1 MERRCDARPATR
13 RFCSGFERLKLP
25 ELASAAKK
33 LWHRL
38 RRSRSTNDAKLERV
52 VPNALAEKSE
62 RVLTLACSRRFVLNG
77 DLLMRTSDFIARTI
91 TQRRAL
97 VWCGVVVLGVACI
110 AILST
115 SLRLDSEIFNVLPGR
130 FSSVKGLKIYD
141 HDFEQT
147 RELTFALVCDP
158 KDVDRLEEFAPVF
171 ADRLRQQQWCVRVLA
186 GSPMATPEGIRD
198 LQSIAVPLLLNL
210 KPSAFDEAISILQPD
225 KIRERLDRLRQEIE
239 AGSPRPQFELSFDP
253 LGLISPALKPFAQG
267 TALEQEQPLTSPDR
281 TMRIFLVVTNQT
293 SISAFECQRL
303 MRRIN
308 EFRGTAGQGWHGSQ
322 PLQVLI
328 TGRSAFVSEISLSMR
343 YDVVATLL
351 GSVVLVSTIFFAGFR
366 RWLPLVGMAFCLLLS
381 CLIALTAG
389 QLFFGRL
396 SMISVGFCA
405 ILVGLG
411 VDFAILTIGRYHQ
424 ARADGERHQQAI
436 ATSVAKLGRAVFFG
450 ALTTAVGFLALVL
463 SDAMSFSQLGVLI
476 AVGIFIAGLFMCSIL
491 FLFVREHYVTAGHD
505 WLFEFVRKYVRSTV
519 RKPAPTLIV
528 SGAVLLLL
536 TAIGF
541 SPVPPL
547 QFETNTRSLQP
558 KNIRAGEALDRI
570 MKKMPVRWEP
580 VLAIVRGTNS
590 QELHD
595 YWQELSAHWR
605 GLQEA
610 GEIKG
615 FTTPA
620 ALCPSPIWME
630 RNRDR
635 LRAVNLQSAR
645 GALNQTLESEG
656 FRVEAFAPAFAL
668 LDDLQRVADSST
680 PLPNWRTQLPESSSW
695 WFLIDRYFGR
705 DPLLTTGFVT
715 TNRPLLTH
723 AQSEKLGHDLPVAG
737 VPMILSGWTYA
748 LADLQPWSHHQLLII
763 SALMALFD
771 VSLLA
776 ILYRDLRLWLI
787 QVITLMFGIGAMIA
801 SMKLMHIHLNLLNV
815 LSFRLVLAIGVD
827 YGIYVVLVWQKTH
840 NIEHD
845 VAGVVKPV
853 LLAGLTAISGFG
865 SLSLARN
872 PALTG
877 LGIACAIG
885 IFWSLVAT
893 IFFTLPAMA
902 AAKPKSNVG
911 LV

>member
-1 MERRCDARPATR
+1 VERSPR
-13 RFCSGFERLKLP
+13 RLL
-25 ELASAAKK
+25 
-33 LWHRL
+33 
-38 RRSRSTNDAKLERV
+38 
-52 VPNALAEKSE
+52 NALAEKIQK
-62 RVLTLACSRRFVLNG
+62 VPALASLRRFVLNG
-77 DLLMRTSDFIARTI
+77 GLLMRISDFIACTV

-97 VWCGVVVLGVACI
+97 VWFSVAALSIACI
-110 AILST
+110 AVLAT

-130 FSSVKGLKIYD
+130 FSSVQGLKIYD

-147 RELTFALVCDP
+147 RELTFALVSDRQ
-158 KDVDRLEEFAPVF
+158 DVEKLEEFAPVF
-171 ADRLRQQQWCVRVLA
+171 AEALRKQPWCERVLA

-210 KPSAFDEAISILQPD
+210 EPGAFDETMSILQPD
-225 KIRERLDRLRQEIE
+225 KIRERLHRLREQIQ

-253 LGLISPALKPFAQG
+253 LGLIAPALKPFAQS
-267 TALEQEQPLTSPDR
+267 TVIEQEQPLTSPDR

-308 EFRGTAGQGWHGSQ
+308 EFRKTAGEGWDGSH
-322 PLQVLI
+322 PLQILV

-351 GSVVLVSTIFFAGFR
+351 GSVVLVGTIFFAGFR
-366 RWLPLVGMAFCLLLS
+366 RWLPLLGMALCLLLS
-381 CLIALTAG
+381 CLVALTAG
-389 QLFFGRL
+389 QLLFGRL

-424 ARADGERHQQAI
+424 ARADGEPHQQAI

-463 SDAMSFSQLGVLI
+463 SGAMSFSQLGVLI
-476 AVGIFIAGLFMCSIL
+476 AIGIFVAGLFMCSIL
-491 FLFVREHYVTAGHD
+491 FLFVRKEYVAAGRD
-505 WLFEFVRKYVRSTV
+505 WLFEVIRKYVRSTV
-519 RKPAPTLIV
+519 RRPAPVLIV
-528 SGAVLLLL
+528 SAAFFLLL
-536 TAIGF
+536 TSIGF

-547 QFETNTRSLQP
+547 QFEASTRSLQP
-558 KNIRAGEALDRI
+558 KNIRAGKALDTI
-570 MKKMPVRWEP
+570 MNNMPVRWEP
-580 VLAIVRGTNS
+580 VLAIVRATNP
-590 QELHD
+590 QELHE
-595 YWQELSAHWR
+595 YWQKLSAHWR
-605 GLQEA
+605 DLQEA
-610 GEIKG
+610 GKIKG
-615 FTTPA
+615 FSTPA

-635 LRAVNLQSAR
+635 LRAVNFQAAR
-645 GALNQTLESEG
+645 EALSQTLDSEG
-656 FRVEAFAPAFAL
+656 FSVEAFAPAFAL
-668 LDDLQRVADSST
+668 LGDLQRVANANV

-705 DPLLTTGFVT
+705 DSLLTTGFVT
-715 TNRPLLTH
+715 TNQRLATH
-723 AQSEKLGHDLPVAG
+723 AQSEELGRELPVAG
-737 VPMILSGWTYA
+737 VPMVLTGWTYV
-748 LADLQPWSHHQLLII
+748 LADLQPWSHYQLLLI

-771 VSLLA
+771 LSLLA
-776 ILYRDLRLWLI
+776 ILYRDFRLWLI
-787 QVITLMFGIGAMIA
+787 QMITLAFGIGAMIA
-801 SMKLMHIHLNLLNV
+801 SMKLLNIHLNLLNV

-827 YGIYVVLVWQKTH
+827 YGIYVVLVWQKTRD
-840 NIEHD
+840 IEHD

-853 LLAGLTAISGFG
+853 LLAGLTAMSGFG
-865 SLSLARN
+865 SLALARN

-877 LGIACAIG
+877 LGVACAIG

-902 AAKPKSNVG
+902 AAKPKHTMEIA
-911 LV
+911 